1 MEKMFKAKRIDN
13 GEWYQFTLSSL
24 LLACYCYSDVRVKD
38 EYKIDEDTICEYTG
52 INDSEGNRIF
62 EGDQLDFDPVEWG
75 GPNKFYVKYDKFNAE
90 FTGSGTPQN
99 WTQFCTLTGHN
110 IHDKD

>member
-1 MEKMFKAKRIDN
+1 MEKIFKAQRLDT
-13 GEWYQFTLSSL
+13 GEWRVFYLTDLIDG
-24 LLACYCYSDVRVKD
+24 SDD
-38 EYKIDEDTICEYTG
+38 FLCLYDIDKKTICQYTG
-52 INDSEGNRIF
+52 INDSQGHRIF
-62 EGDQLDFDPVEWG
+62 EGDELDFDPVEWG
-75 GPNKFYVKYDKFNAE
+75 GPHKFYIKYDKFNAE

>member
-1 MEKMFKAKRIDN
+1 MEKIFKAKRIAN
-13 GEWYQFTLSSL
+13 GGWDIFYLTDIIDGVETFEDFYEIDQYTI
-24 LLACYCYSDVRVKD
+24 CQYTGVKD
-38 EYKIDEDTICEYTG
+38 SKG
-52 INDSEGNRIF
+52 RRIF

-75 GPNKFYVKYDKFNAE
+75 GPNKFYIKYDKFNAE
-90 FTGSGTPQN
+90 FTGSGMPQN